1 MSRRSRQF
9 EFLSALLAA
18 AAPFALGGC
27 SDDPITGPGATSSE
41 TNPPVEDPGH
51 LEPPPAGQGF
61 QMQTADIQIAPGE
74 EIQDCYFFRIRDL
87 ATAGGL
93 PGDKSVNLHRVQIG
107 QREGSHHMNVFRVKT
122 IVPDG
127 FTDFTKDPV
136 QHGKNGMGACFKS
149 PLWADW
155 PLIANSQQDGH
166 LDWTYPDGVA
176 NELLPDDWIMLQT
189 HYVNATSQQTPD
201 VGHVSVNF
209 WNMPDAEVTAQLGTM
224 FATKQSIRICESV
237 PGPQTFEGG
246 CHVKDTGKPVNV
258 IGANGHFHS
267 RGKKFDMYSWNGLTN
282 EQPDEKAFYESTSW
296 NEPPMSHSPELDF
309 ALPPGGGVFYTCTFE
324 WEQPDPAVGC
334 EGLHAYDKDKLVNA
348 KVDPKTPEEADAML
362 DCCYRF
368 GPIVEKN
375 EHCNAFVYYYPKQDD
390 VICF

>member
-1 MSRRSRQF
+1 MSRSSR
-9 EFLSALLAA
+9 EIALLGA
-18 AAPFALGGC
+18 FLGCIVPLTLAGC
-27 SDDPITGPGATSSE
+27 SDDPITGPGE
-41 TNPPVEDPGH
+41 TKPPVEDPGQ

-61 QMQTADIQIAPGE
+61 QMQTADIVVEPGQ

-87 ATAGGL
+87 AKSGGL
-93 PGDKSVNLHRVQIG
+93 SPDAPVNLHQVQIA
-107 QREGSHHMNVFRVKT
+107 QREGSHHMNIFRVKT

-127 FTDFTKDPV
+127 FADFEKEPV
-136 QHGKNGMGACFKS
+136 QHGENGKGACFKS

-176 NELLPDDWIMLQT
+176 NQLEPDDWVMLQT
-189 HYVNATSQQTPD
+189 HYVNATSQKTPD

-209 WNMPDAEVTAQLGTM
+209 WHLAADKVTAQLGTM
-224 FATKQSIRICESV
+224 FATKQSIRICQSV
-237 PGPQTFEGG
+237 PGVQTFEGG
-246 CHVKDTGKPVNV
+246 CHVKDPGVEVQV

-267 RGKKFDMYSWNGLTN
+267 RGKTFDMYSWDGLTN
-282 EQPDEKAFYESTSW
+282 TQPDEAAFYESTSW
-296 NEPPMSHSPELDF
+296 NDPPMKHSPDLDI
-309 ALPPGGGVFYTCTFE
+309 AIPPGGGVFYTCSFE
-324 WEQPDPAVGC
+324 WQQPDPAVGC
-334 EGLHAYDKDKLVNA
+334 EGLNAYDKDKMMNPPKGVE
-348 KVDPKTPEEADAML
+348 PKTEEEANALL

-390 VICF
+390 VICS